1 MEKNK
6 ITKANDNHLKTII
19 AVNSHGLW
27 DKDDINIPRGRYSDG
42 GIAYSKQ
49 IFHIQESY
57 SIIKGDFPITNIR
70 SISPK
75 SGIGE
80 ILWIYQDQTNKLSV
94 LKEKYNVHWWD
105 SWDIGDGTI
114 GATYGEIVRKYDL
127 MNRLLKGLADNPY
140 GKRHI
145 LSLWQEDSLRQTVG
159 LPPCAFMTEWSI
171 VPVEGKRYLS
181 VKLSQRSSDY
191 ITANSINK
199 LQYYA
204 LMLMVCG
211 HLTHG
216 TGIEHVPF
224 MFTHSV
230 TNVHIYDRH
239 FGKVS
244 EMLTQVN
251 ENAELLSVQPTLL
264 INGHKNFYDYTVD
277 DFQLDNM
284 KIISTVSGFEIAI

>member
-1 MEKNK
+1 LEKNK

-27 DKDDINIPRGRYSDG
+27 DKDDVNLPRGRYSDG
-42 GIAYSKQ
+42 GVAYSKQ
-49 IFHIQESY
+49 LFHVQESY

-80 ILWIYQDQTNKLSV
+80 ILWIYQDQTNKLST

-127 MNRLLKGLADNPY
+127 MNRLLKGLVDNPY
-140 GKRHI
+140 SKRHI

-159 LPPCAFMTEWSI
+159 LPPCAFMTEWNI
-171 VPVEGKRYLS
+171 VPIEGKRYLS

-211 HLTHG
+211 HLTHE
-216 TGIEHVPF
+216 TGIEHIPF

-230 TNVHIYDRH
+230 TNIHIYDRH
-239 FGKVS
+239 FEKVS
-244 EMLTQVN
+244 EMLTEVN

-284 KIISTVSGFEIAI
+284 KIISQVSGFDIAI